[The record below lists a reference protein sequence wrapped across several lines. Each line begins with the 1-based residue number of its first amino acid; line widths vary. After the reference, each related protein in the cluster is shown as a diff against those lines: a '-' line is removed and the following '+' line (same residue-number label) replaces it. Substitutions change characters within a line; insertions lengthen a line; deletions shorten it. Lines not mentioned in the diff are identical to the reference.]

1 MSNQDLYKQAIA
13 EAKSVRETAIANAKL
28 ALEESLTPHLKE
40 LLAQKLQEME
50 EEELEEEVNEM
61 EDTMEEE
68 EIVAEAEE
76 SDEDEAEDSEEAEDD
91 SEESEDEAEESTED
105 QEIEDMTVEDLK
117 DLIRDILAQEMGAED
132 EMDMGMETPEAG
144 EDMDGMDMVS
154 ADDEEINIDEILSEL
169 AEEEETMEE
178 EAMDETIA
186 DYTGPDAMELA
197 MFLAE
202 KGIENADRIAQAIM
216 GGAGILGIGG
226 LAKLAD
232 VITRF
237 QEKKTG
243 KKSQKEG
250 TSEELNEAHKTIQS
264 LRKDLNE
271 VNLLNAKLLYV
282 NKVFKANNL
291 TEAQK
296 ANVIAAFDKAET
308 VKEAK
313 LVYESIS
320 SSVVA
325 ESKKPKRAVREH
337 KSFASKAVGVAPKK
351 EVISEANDVVKR
363 MQKLAG
369 IIK

>member
-50 EEELEEEVNEM
+50 EEEMEEEVNEM

-105 QEIEDMTVEDLK
+105 EEIEDMTVEDLK

-169 AEEEETMEE
+169 AEEEKAMEE
-178 EAMDETIA
+178 EQLDEATPDVITLATYLA
-186 DYTGPDAMELA
+186 DQ
-197 MFLAE
+197 
-202 KGIENADRIAQAIM
+202 GIQNADMIAKAIM
-216 GGAGILGIGG
+216 GGAGALGIGG

-237 QEKKTG
+237 QEKKAG

-250 TSEELNEAHKTIQS
+250 TSKELNEAHKTIQS

-325 ESKKPKRAVREH
+325 ESKKPKRVVREH